1 MISHPTYGKGGPAVR
16 IDPDFRSELLTP
28 RDDVVVLALEGA
40 VDIHAAPEFKALFLR
55 TIAQG
60 ARQIVIDLTKT
71 TFLDSTGLG
80 VLVSGAKQARKGS
93 LAIVC
98 NDESMAHVFTMVG
111 LDRIFTMFASRA
123 AALASLA

>member
-1 MISHPTYGKGGPAVR
+1 MQT
-16 IDPDFRSELLTP
+16 DEEFRAEILNP

-40 VDIHAAPEFKALFLR
+40 VDVYAAPEFKALLLR
-55 TIAQG
+55 TIGRGAQ
-60 ARQIVIDLTKT
+60 QVVVDLTKT

-80 VLVSGAKQARKGS
+80 VLVSGAKQARDRS

-98 NDESMAHVFTMVG
+98 DDESMAHVFTMVG

-123 AALASLA
+123 AALAMPR